1 MGGIVNTYSMN
12 LATIANNSAFLTG
25 NIYNPGSF
33 PVSNIMK
40 KKAVEITAETQLD
53 GILKYI
59 PSLKPYESEARNL
72 IKLSKDIILPIGAD
86 TWGIFF
92 NQQCFDGHKKAVNLM
107 NNLLRV
113 DNVIY
118 YFQPKE
124 IIDSR
129 NIILAPISFGEKRQS
144 SWFFIKPKLDS
155 GEHGLPEF
163 YGMQLLLANME
174 ISFDYGLAF
183 PGDEYYVP
191 NSFDFR
197 RNLPVDGGNQSIPDI
212 IVYRD
217 GPTGKMRGT
226 LWSKAPI
233 VGVRHLTYWP

>member
-1 MGGIVNTYSMN
+1 MGGIVDTYSMN

-40 KKAVEITAETQLD
+40 RKAVEITAETQLD
-53 GILKYI
+53 GMLKHI
-59 PSLKPYESEARNL
+59 PSLKLYESEARNL
-72 IKLSKDIILPIGAD
+72 IKLSKEMVLPIGAD
-86 TWGIFF
+86 TLGIFF
-92 NQQCFDGHKKAVNLM
+92 NQQCFGGHKKAVNLI

-113 DNVIY
+113 DDIIY
-118 YFQPKE
+118 YFEVRE
-124 IIDSR
+124 IISPR
-129 NIILAPISFGEKRQS
+129 NLILVPISFGEKRQS
-144 SWFFIKPKLDS
+144 SWFFTKPKLGS

-163 YGMQLLLANME
+163 YGIQLFLANMG

-183 PGDEYYVP
+183 PGDEHYVP

-197 RNLPVDGGNQSIPDI
+197 KNSPVDDGNQFIPDI

-217 GPTGKMRGT
+217 GSTGKMRGT
-226 LWSKAPI
+226 LWIKAPV